1 MSIRTFPKTA
11 IGTAIV
17 AALLIIM
24 PAAAIN
30 VAVYGGTA
38 GFDPALHSDTFTVV
52 YSLPGTSGVDL
63 DKNVLHYTNTSI
75 DLIFIDGGESFSL
88 TTAAGIED
96 AIASGKILVV
106 ANKHYQNFTASLPVD
121 ITGTAPASAYLTV
134 TNPNTTFSQDIF
146 SGLRTQYPNTTPV
159 NNRTQFVT
167 NPDAVTLI
175 SFSNGDPA
183 LAYGRYG
190 NGYVIVWTPS
200 SIEPYLTST
209 EADRIN
215 ERLITHLLALR
226 VQVTVIPTVTTTVSQ
241 NVTTL
246 PPTTVLTTAIPTVT
260 QANITQANIT
270 LTPNITLTELP
281 VQVFGNVSVYSSP
294 LGADI
299 FIDGIYR
306 GTTPANLSGI
316 LPGYHA
322 LKLAMGGYYD
332 YDTTIYVMGAGTI
345 TAFGT
350 LPPRGNVPVQ
360 ITPTV
365 APQFTVNATVTTA
378 PTPLWESPSVVAAVI
393 GVFTA
398 IIGAVATLFAIYHKK
413 S

>member
-1 MSIRTFPKTA
+1 MTIRISSNKGIVA
-11 IGTAIV
+11 AIV

-38 GFDPALHSDTFTVV
+38 GFDPALHRDTFTVV
-52 YSLPGTSGVDL
+52 YSLPGTSGVAL
-63 DKNVLHYTNTSI
+63 DTNVLHYTNTSV
-75 DLIFIDGGESFSL
+75 DVIFMDGEESFSL
-88 TTAAGIED
+88 STAAKIED
-96 AIASGKILVV
+96 AVASGKILVV
-106 ANKHYQNFTASLPVD
+106 ANNNCRNFSASLPVS
-121 ITGTAPASAYLTV
+121 IAGTAPYSAYITV

-146 SGLRTQYPNTTPV
+146 SGLRTQYPNTTLV
-159 NNRTQFVT
+159 TSRTQFIT
-167 NPDAVTLI
+167 NTGAVTLI

-226 VQVTVIPTVTTTVSQ
+226 GPLGGSPTATPAVSR
-241 NVTTL
+241 NVTPL
-246 PPTTVLTTAIPTVT
+246 PPTTTVITTAVR
-260 QANITQANIT
+260 ANVS
-270 LTPNITLTELP
+270 LTPNTTMTELP
-281 VQVFGNVSVYSSP
+281 VQVSGNVSVYSSP

-306 GTTPANLSGI
+306 GTTPVNLSGI

-332 YDTTIYVMGAGTI
+332 YDTTIYVMGAGTM
-345 TAFGT
+345 TAFGV
-350 LPPRGNVPVQ
+350 LPPRESGQVQ
-360 ITPTV
+360 PTPTV
-365 APQFTVNATVTTA
+365 VLPVTVNATVTTA
-378 PTPLWESPSVVAAVI
+378 PAPVWENPSVIAAVLSI
-393 GVFTA
+393 FTA
-398 IIGAVATLFAIYHKK
+398 IIGAAVTLFTIYHKHK
-413 S
+413 NV